1 MESINKIIIAILI
14 AGLSTPLLAQD
25 LQQEAFNTSYDLEYY
40 GEYTK
45 AAEAI
50 KKGYDEKSYE
60 INMRAGWLHY
70 MAGQNIESQQYYKK
84 AITLKPNSIEA
95 KFGYVYPTI
104 VLGNM
109 DQVIAEYKNIL
120 KIDPQ
125 NTTANYRMGLIYYER
140 KDFQSAYN
148 YFDKVVNLIPMG
160 YDALLMYAWTN
171 YQLGKAKEAKTLFKK
186 TLLISPSSE
195 SALEGMSM
203 LK

>member
-14 AGLSTPLLAQD
+14 VGLSSSLLAQD
-25 LQQEAFNTSYDLEYY
+25 TQQDAFNASYDLEYY
-40 GEYTK
+40 GEYAK

-50 KKGYDEKSYE
+50 KKGYDDKSYE

-70 MAGQNIESQQYYKK
+70 LAGLNIESQQYYKK
-84 AITLKPNSIEA
+84 AITLKPGSIEA
-95 KFGYVYPTI
+95 KFGFIYPTL
-104 VLGNM
+104 VLGNV
-109 DQVIAEYKNIL
+109 DQVIEQYKNIL

-125 NTTANYRMGLIYYER
+125 NTIANYRMGLIYYEK
-140 KDFQSAYN
+140 KDFQFAYN

-171 YQLGKAKEAKTLFKK
+171 YQLGKLKEAKTLFKQ

-195 SALEGMSM
+195 SALEGMSL